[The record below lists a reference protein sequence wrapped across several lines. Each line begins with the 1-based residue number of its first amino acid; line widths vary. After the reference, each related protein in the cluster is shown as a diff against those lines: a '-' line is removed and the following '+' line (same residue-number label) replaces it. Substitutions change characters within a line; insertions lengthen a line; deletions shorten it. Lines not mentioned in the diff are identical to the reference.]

1 MLSMQEGMRVCS
13 TNACTLRRIWQ
24 CFTTVSYS
32 LAIWRLFSSSGTGTA
47 VACVAVA
54 SPFPAARHRPFTSN
68 GLGHFSMVGL
78 LDCSGLDLVED
89 YPFEAAVDSPSK
101 WSSLIYLQSQ

>member
-1 MLSMQEGMRVCS
+1 M
-13 TNACTLRRIWQ
+13 RIWQ

-54 SPFPAARHRPFTSN
+54 SPFPAVRHRPFTSF
-68 GLGHFSMVGL
+68 GLGYFTIVGL
-78 LDCSGLDLVED
+78 LDSSGLDLVD
-89 YPFEAAVDSPSK
+89 YPFEAAVDSTSE
-101 WSSLIYLQSQ
+101 